1 MDCLHIE
8 VKISLCVHACV
19 RVCLGEGRGVSA
31 GAVLQLTLAGADK
44 HQLLLSVPVT
54 VIKLPLAWAPLL
66 PSTSLPSRRAPGL
79 SFITRKGAVKDSQLK

>member
-1 MDCLHIE
+1 MHVCM
-8 VKISLCVHACV
+8 CA
-19 RVCLGEGRGVSA
+19 CLGEGRGVSA

-54 VIKLPLAWAPLL
+54 VIKLPLARAPLL
-66 PSTSLPSRRAPGL
+66 PSTSPPSHRAPGL